1 MNSVTRLFQLCFVL
15 LILQPLLVF
24 ADTFVIRDIRVEG
37 LQRISAGTVF
47 NYLPVKI
54 GEKIDADE
62 TPGIIKSLYKTG
74 FFKDIRLER
83 EADVLIIFV
92 SERPAIAKIDI
103 SGNDSLETE
112 QLLLALKDIGLAEGR
127 VFNRSIL
134 DKIEQELRRQYF
146 SQGKYGVKLKST
158 VSPLERNRVGV
169 SISISEGETARIRKI
184 NIIGNDSF
192 DEEDLLD
199 EFTLAP
205 SGFFSTISKNDQ
217 YSRQKLSGDLEKL
230 RTFYLDRG
238 YINFKITS
246 TQVSITPD
254 KNDIY
259 VTVNIAEGDV
269 YTISDIKLA
278 GELGAEKEELFP
290 LIHLARGEVFSRKA
304 VIGSSERITDLL
316 GNKGYAF
323 ANVNSIPEID
333 EENRQ
338 VGITYFIDPGKRV
351 YVRRINM
358 RGNNETRDEVLRRE
372 MRQMESAWF
381 SRALVTRSRERLQT
395 LGFFDEVNIETP
407 AVPGSTDQVDVNVS
421 VIEKPMGNLLAGLGY
436 SQSSGLVFTTSI
448 SQRNFLGTGK
458 RVNIGFDNSDANTN
472 YTLGYTNPYY
482 TVDGISRGFTLSY
495 RAADFDEV
503 DTAKYLT
510 DTAVAGVNF
519 GIPISETERVGIT
532 FDLVGTDYKVGSTAS
547 SEISRFRTDNGDSF
561 VDFKLGAN
569 WTRDSRD
576 SALLPTKGSVQRLWA
591 SATIPGSDLE
601 YYKISYK
608 HKRYFPVSKAT
619 SFALSADLGYGD
631 VYGSTTRLPYW
642 ENYFGGG
649 VKSVRGFKDYSL
661 GPRDSNNDPLGGNFR
676 LIANAEL
683 FYQPGIKLLDRSVRL
698 GWFLDAGNVY
708 DTSGDNEID
717 LGELRYST
725 GVSALWLS
733 PMGALGLSF
742 GLPLNDKS
750 SDDVERFQFTF
761 GTTF

>member
-83 EADVLIIFV
+83 EDDVLIIFV

-290 LIHLARGEVFSRKA
+290 LIHLARGEVFSRKS

-547 SEISRFRTDNGDSF
+547 TEISQFSTDNGDSF

-576 SALLPTKGSVQRLWA
+576 SALLPTKGSIQRLWA

>member
-83 EADVLIIFV
+83 EDDVLIIFV

-146 SQGKYGVKLKST
+146 SQGKYGVKLEST

-290 LIHLARGEVFSRKA
+290 LIHLARGEVFSRKS

-395 LGFFDEVNIETP
+395 LGYFDEVNIETP

-458 RVNIGFDNSDANTN
+458 RVNIGFDNSEANTN

-532 FDLVGTDYKVGSTAS
+532 FDLVGTDYKVASTAS

-733 PMGALGLSF
+733 PMGALGMSF

>member
-83 EADVLIIFV
+83 EDDVLIIFV

-146 SQGKYGVKLKST
+146 SQGKYGVKLEST

-290 LIHLARGEVFSRKA
+290 LIHLARGEVFSRKS

-381 SRALVTRSRERLQT
+381 SRALVTRSRERLQI

-421 VIEKPMGNLLAGLGY
+421 VTEKPMGNLLAGLGY
-436 SQSSGLVFTTSI
+436 SQSSGFVFSTSI

-495 RAADFDEV
+495 KAADFDEV

-532 FDLVGTDYKVGSTAS
+532 FDLVGTDYKVSSTAS
-547 SEISRFRTDNGDSF
+547 SEIGQFRTDNGDSF

-576 SALLPTKGSVQRLWA
+576 SALLPTKGSIQRLWA

-608 HKRYFPVSKAT
+608 HKRYFPLSKAT

-642 ENYFGGG
+642 ENFFGGG

-661 GPRDSNNDPLGGNFR
+661 GPRDSNNDPLGGNF
-676 LIANAEL
+676 
-683 FYQPGIKLLDRSVRL
+683 
-698 GWFLDAGNVY
+698 
-708 DTSGDNEID
+708 
-717 LGELRYST
+717 
-725 GVSALWLS
+725 
-733 PMGALGLSF
+733 
-742 GLPLNDKS
+742 
-750 SDDVERFQFTF
+750 
-761 GTTF
+761 

>member
-1 MNSVTRLFQLCFVL
+1 MNSVIRLFQLCFVL

-83 EADVLIIFV
+83 EDDVLIIFV

-146 SQGKYGVKLKST
+146 SQGKYGVKLEST

-217 YSRQKLSGDLEKL
+217 YSRHKLSGDLEKL

-290 LIHLARGEVFSRKA
+290 LIHLARGEVFSRKS

-395 LGFFDEVNIETP
+395 LGYFDEVNIETP

-458 RVNIGFDNSDANTN
+458 RVNIGFDNSEANTN

-532 FDLVGTDYKVGSTAS
+532 FDLVGTDYKVASTAS

-733 PMGALGLSF
+733 PMGALGMSF

>member
-83 EADVLIIFV
+83 EDDVLIIFV

-254 KNDIY
+254 KSDIY

-290 LIHLARGEVFSRKA
+290 LIHLARGEVFSRKS

-547 SEISRFRTDNGDSF
+547 TEISQFSTDNGDSF

-576 SALLPTKGSVQRLWA
+576 SALLPTKGSIQRLWA

-608 HKRYFPVSKAT
+608 HKRYFPLSKAT

>member
-619 SFALSADLGYGD
+619 SFALSADFGYGD

>member
-1 MNSVTRLFQLCFVL
+1 
-15 LILQPLLVF
+15 
-24 ADTFVIRDIRVEG
+24 
-37 LQRISAGTVF
+37 
-47 NYLPVKI
+47 
-54 GEKIDADE
+54 
-62 TPGIIKSLYKTG
+62 
-74 FFKDIRLER
+74 
-83 EADVLIIFV
+83 
-92 SERPAIAKIDI
+92 
-103 SGNDSLETE
+103 
-112 QLLLALKDIGLAEGR
+112 
-127 VFNRSIL
+127 
-134 DKIEQELRRQYF
+134 
-146 SQGKYGVKLKST
+146 
-158 VSPLERNRVGV
+158 
-169 SISISEGETARIRKI
+169 
-184 NIIGNDSF
+184 
-192 DEEDLLD
+192 
-199 EFTLAP
+199 
-205 SGFFSTISKNDQ
+205 
-217 YSRQKLSGDLEKL
+217 
-230 RTFYLDRG
+230 
-238 YINFKITS
+238 
-246 TQVSITPD
+246 
-254 KNDIY
+254 
-259 VTVNIAEGDV
+259 
-269 YTISDIKLA
+269 
-278 GELGAEKEELFP
+278 
-290 LIHLARGEVFSRKA
+290 
-304 VIGSSERITDLL
+304 
-316 GNKGYAF
+316 
-323 ANVNSIPEID
+323 
-333 EENRQ
+333 
-338 VGITYFIDPGKRV
+338 
-351 YVRRINM
+351 
-358 RGNNETRDEVLRRE
+358 
-372 MRQMESAWF
+372 
-381 SRALVTRSRERLQT
+381 
-395 LGFFDEVNIETP
+395 IETP

-547 SEISRFRTDNGDSF
+547 TEISQFSTDNGDSF

-576 SALLPTKGSVQRLWA
+576 SALLPTKGSIQRLWA

>member
-290 LIHLARGEVFSRKA
+290 LIHLARGEVFSRKS

-547 SEISRFRTDNGDSF
+547 TEISRFSTDNGDSF